1 MRIGIF
7 DPYFD
12 TLGGGEK
19 YILDIALCLSKES
32 KVDIFWD
39 APNQDVIRR
48 QILERFD
55 IDASHIRFV
64 PNIFSKKSLFV
75 QRLFTTL
82 SYDVFFFVS
91 DGSIPLLFAKKNI
104 LIFQFPINWVRGR
117 NLLTKI
123 KFFNVH
129 KVFCYSHFV
138 KKFLDNVLPKQS
150 SVLFPYIDLKKT
162 DSIKKENI
170 ILSVGR
176 FTQAMNQKKQEVL
189 IDAFKKMYDRGL
201 NTWKLVLIGS
211 VLDKDKEF
219 IEALIGRSK
228 LYPIEIYTNAP
239 FKKLLDYYNKAKI
252 YWHASG
258 FGENL
263 EEHPERAEHF
273 GITTLEA
280 MSARAVPVVINA
292 GGQKEIVADGGD
304 GFLWNSLDE
313 LIEKTELLVKDEK
326 LWEKVSGKAVLR
338 SKDFSK
344 EHFCQ
349 KLKSLLNEK

>member
-19 YILDIALCLSKES
+19 YVLDIAQCLSKDS
-32 KVDIFWD
+32 QVDIFWD
-39 APNQDVIRR
+39 SPQDVIKKR
-48 QILERFD
+48 IKERFD
-55 IDASHIRFV
+55 INVSQINFV
-64 PNIFSKKSLFV
+64 PNIFSRKSSLIERF
-75 QRLFTTL
+75 LATS

-91 DGSIPLLFAKKNI
+91 DGSIPSLFAKKNI
-104 LIFQFPINWVRGR
+104 LIFQFPINWVAGKD
-117 NLLTKI
+117 LLTRI
-123 KFFNVH
+123 KFINIH
-129 KVFCYSHFV
+129 KVFCYSYFV
-138 KKFLDNVLPKQS
+138 KKFIDDVLPKES
-150 SVLFPYIDLKKT
+150 KVLSPYIDSKKS

-189 IDAFKKMYDRGL
+189 IDAFKKMCDRGL

-219 IEALIGRSK
+219 VGALITRSK
-228 LYPIEIYTNAP
+228 SYPIEIHKNVP
-239 FKKLLDYYNKAKI
+239 FKELLDYYDKAKI
-252 YWHASG
+252 YWHAAG

-263 EEHPERAEHF
+263 ERYPERAEHF

-280 MSARAVPVVINA
+280 MSSGSVPVVINA
-292 GGQKEIVADGGD
+292 GGQREIVTEGEN
-304 GFLWNSLDE
+304 GFLWDSLDE
-313 LIEKTELLVKDEK
+313 LIEKTELLLKDEK
-326 LWEKVSGKAVLR
+326 LWEKVSKKAVLR

-344 EHFCQ
+344 DHFC
-349 KLKSLLNEK
+349 LELNSLLNEK